1 MHCDDWAQK
10 ARAASRGV
18 NVRCMPDSGMFFGKH
33 PRRHITLPRVNGW
46 EQGFSGSRIRCS
58 PSSLPAD
65 YHSDLAW
72 ADSINWEGGPGYD
85 VNMRWVY
92 QHQEVSVDSS
102 CVAHYRNSGVIR
114 TIFQRSR
121 YSRCAFPVV
130 SEKESCGQDPG
141 KCIFAQYVA
150 PFVDTPVRAMSF
162 LCARARCLTDPER
175 CVGQI
180 FALQSMYDQW
190 SLQNVLGRHN
200 FGRDV
205 SRTISAGIW
214 VAFFQ
219 ECQQ

>member
-1 MHCDDWAQK
+1 
-10 ARAASRGV
+10 
-18 NVRCMPDSGMFFGKH
+18 MPDSGMFFGKH
-33 PRRHITLPRVNGW
+33 SRRRKLSQGSTVGNKDSPAPTSDASVAHPR
-46 EQGFSGSRIRCS
+46 
-58 PSSLPAD
+58 SLPAD

-92 QHQEVSVDSS
+92 EHQEVSVDSS

-150 PFVDTPVRAMSF
+150 PFVDTPVRAMRF
-162 LCARARCLTDPER
+162 LDACFRVFRHADPER

-205 SRTISAGIW
+205 SRAISAGIW